1 MLSLSLAAQDLD
13 DQALDKWLNQ
23 QYGRRVIEEGL
34 DDACMY
40 GTSRHFSFVN
50 REQSGIVHSMNQA
63 YQTLFLLLLLLLRSS
78 NFSATSLV
86 LLHLSNL
93 LTIVENPY
101 WMYENEKMTKKARVQ
116 GAATFQK

>member
-1 MLSLSLAAQDLD
+1 MYVWYITPLLLLD
-13 DQALDKWLNQ
+13 GEYSKILH
-23 QYGRRVIEEGL
+23 I
-34 DDACMY
+34 
-40 GTSRHFSFVN
+40 
-50 REQSGIVHSMNQA
+50 MNQA
-63 YQTLFLLLLLLLRSS
+63 YQTLFLLLPLLLRSS